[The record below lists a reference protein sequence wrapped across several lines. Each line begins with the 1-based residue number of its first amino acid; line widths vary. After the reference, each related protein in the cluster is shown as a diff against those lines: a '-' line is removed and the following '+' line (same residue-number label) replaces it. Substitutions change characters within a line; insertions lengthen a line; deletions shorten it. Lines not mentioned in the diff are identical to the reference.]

1 MFIIKSEA
9 DERVMAAIEDIKAG
23 CEVIDD
29 YHEWEDVASS
39 SISSILDDIDDT
51 DEYDSTCSAFIRFI
65 KNTIDEN
72 RNLALGVRAAL
83 IRAMK
88 EGMDYLDYAVAADDE
103 DPIVSVMKD
112 TLSGLS
118 LYIYVSDGTSKPVI
132 HISTTITIWKF
143 DLSCLNAASISTDR
157 LSFLTPPR

>member
-1 MFIIKSEA
+1 M
-9 DERVMAAIEDIKAG
+9 
-23 CEVIDD
+23 
-29 YHEWEDVASS
+29 ASS

-65 KNTIDEN
+65 KNTVDEN

-88 EGMDYLDYAVAADDE
+88 EGLDYLDYAVAVDDE

-112 TLSGLS
+112 TIEKAEGLF
-118 LYIYVSDGTSKPVI
+118 TEE
-132 HISTTITIWKF
+132 T
-143 DLSCLNAASISTDR
+143 A
-157 LSFLTPPR
+157 

>member
-9 DERVMAAIEDIKAG
+9 DERVMTAIEDIKAG

-51 DEYDSTCSAFIRFI
+51 DEYDSTCSVFIRFI
-65 KNTIDEN
+65 KDTVDEN
-72 RNLALGVRAAL
+72 RNLAFGVRAAL

-112 TLSGLS
+112 TIEKAEGLFKEE
-118 LYIYVSDGTSKPVI
+118 T
-132 HISTTITIWKF
+132 
-143 DLSCLNAASISTDR
+143 A
-157 LSFLTPPR
+157 